1 MFSNCGSYVTKK
13 RNQVEP
19 DIVKDFIF
27 LDKCYKFEETDE
39 VHKKIKSF
47 TNYNKYK
54 NKNNFKKTNN
64 SNNYE
69 TNYF

>member
-39 VHKKIKSF
+39 VHKK
-47 TNYNKYK
+47 NKK
-54 NKNNFKKTNN
+54 L
-64 SNNYE
+64 
-69 TNYF
+69 